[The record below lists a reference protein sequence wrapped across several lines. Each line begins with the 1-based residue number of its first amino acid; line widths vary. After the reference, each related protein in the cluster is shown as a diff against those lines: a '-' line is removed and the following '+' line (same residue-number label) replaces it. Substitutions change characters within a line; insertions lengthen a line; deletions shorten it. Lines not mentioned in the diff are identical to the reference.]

1 MAEKRDSH
9 DPGLSLEGCS
19 SNHRDDAHTKTVRI
33 STEEPGENVG
43 LSLGHV
49 DLGIQGALE
58 CRFSALKAH
67 VNLELRQTHSFIHS
81 FTP

>member
-1 MAEKRDSH
+1 MPEKRDTH

-19 SNHRDDAHTKTVRI
+19 SNHRDGARTKIVRI
-33 STEEPGENVG
+33 STEELGENVG

-58 CRFSALKAH
+58 CRSSALVYS
-67 VNLELRQTHSFIHS
+67 VNIYTGRCWMLIEQEG
-81 FTP
+81 